1 MKPASRRPV
10 KVHTVLFHQPSF
22 KAGFTLIELL
32 VVIAIIAILASML
45 LPALAKAKE
54 QAQRASCKNNM
65 RQVSLAAIM
74 YANDNRDV
82 LPPNNRPNGLVH
94 ASWISS
100 NTYTYMVNGM
110 RVTTNSLC
118 CPNRLRHGSWVRLQ
132 LGGNGARIGFYA
144 LWGIPTEHDTRRR
157 DLDYG
162 LQPAPFDSPKKTTQI
177 TAYSVLMADLIEKG
191 TDNFDVNGVA
201 IPNVTTTSH
210 APTGLRWGAAN
221 QLVEPAVVGSEGGHV
236 GGVDGSVQWR
246 RQDKMKPRSVV
257 WPATGGPSSGYTGY
271 W

>member
-1 MKPASRRPV
+1 MV
-10 KVHTVLFHQPSF
+10 

-32 VVIAIIAILASML
+32 VVIAIIAILASLL
-45 LPALAKAKE
+45 LPALARAKE

-65 RQVSLAAIM
+65 HQVSLAALM
-74 YANDNRDV
+74 YANDNRE
-82 LPPNNRPNGLVH
+82 LFPTNNRPNGLVH

-100 NTYTYMVNGM
+100 NTYGYMVYQT

-118 CPNRLRHGSWVRLQ
+118 CPNRLKISSWVKLQ
-132 LGGNGARIGFYA
+132 LAGNGCRIGYYA

-191 TDNFDVNGVA
+191 TDNFEINGTP

-210 APTGLRWGAAN
+210 SRTGMRWGGPN
-221 QLVEPAVVGSEGGHV
+221 QLIEPSAVGSQGGDV
-236 GGVDGSVQWR
+236 ANVDGSVAWR
-246 RQDKMKPRSVV
+246 RQDIMKPRSVV
-257 WPATGGPSSGYTGY
+257 WPATGSASAGFTGY